1 VRPHVQ
7 AAIQACRAVSGS
19 APCAP
24 PSRAPQLPASPGA
37 QARSVGPP
45 QPSRFPPRSGFP
57 RATLVV
63 QPAFIAT
70 IGPEVETHGET
81 TLADTVTDLQ
91 TAFTGSQSVSLA
103 DIEQNRF
110 DSPREDDIIYL
121 VAHGDDPGHS
131 AVARPD
137 LGGKSAQQIANYLK
151 KILKGFGKGKKGKFQ
166 GSIVLEGCHT
176 AVRVY
181 RDDKVIGDS
190 LLDSLLAIMQKD
202 KFFKDALDD
211 TVTVAGYRGSSFSA
225 NVRGKYGDATIESPI
240 ERRDYNKTHEESV
253 HGEMDLVTGEDAAVE
268 RRWKAKPKYFG

>member
-1 VRPHVQ
+1 MSGCFGVGSLRTAQPR
-7 AAIQACRAVSGS
+7 AATPGEPWRAGPFGRS
-19 APCAP
+19 APTRST
-24 PSRAPQLPASPGA
+24 PSAIRLSPGH
-37 QARSVGPP
+37 
-45 QPSRFPPRSGFP
+45 PRRP
-57 RATLVV
+57 T
-63 QPAFIAT
+63 AFIAT

-91 TAFTGSQSVSLA
+91 TAFAGSQSVSLE

-110 DSPREDDIIYL
+110 DSPKEDDIIYL

-137 LGGKSAQQIANYLK
+137 LGGKSAQQIATYLK

-181 RDDKVIGDS
+181 RDDRAIGGS
-190 LLDSLLAIMQKD
+190 LLDSLLAIMQND
-202 KFFKDALDD
+202 KFFKTALDD
-211 TVTVAGYRGSSFSA
+211 TVTVAGYREALSRPALGASTVMPRSKARSS
-225 NVRGKYGDATIESPI
+225 VATTTRPM
-240 ERRDYNKTHEESV
+240 RESV
-253 HGEMDLVTGEDAAVE
+253 HGENDLVTGEDAAVE